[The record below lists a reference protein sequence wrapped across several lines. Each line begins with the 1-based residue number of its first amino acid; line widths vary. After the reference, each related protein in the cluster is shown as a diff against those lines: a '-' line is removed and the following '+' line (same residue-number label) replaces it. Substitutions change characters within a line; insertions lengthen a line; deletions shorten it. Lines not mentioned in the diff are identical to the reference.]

1 MLAGIQVPEG
11 EEPAMVPEPIER
23 DEELDLPS
31 MEDVAAETAA
41 GHVGA
46 AVQAGLA
53 SIEDMAAM
61 EDLVDLIAAES
72 KRVRGRGSRGGRGR
86 GKGSG
91 SRENA
96 AAQGGQ
102 GRGKGRGKGR
112 GRGQKASEPMELSEE
127 TTSSEEEDVEM
138 EGGDE

>member
-1 MLAGIQVPEG
+1 MPV
-11 EEPAMVPEPIER
+11 V
-23 DEELDLPS
+23 S
-31 MEDVAAETAA
+31 T
-41 GHVGA
+41 
-46 AVQAGLA
+46 
-53 SIEDMAAM
+53 EDMAAM
-61 EDLVDLIAAES
+61 EDLVDPTAAES
-72 KRVRGRGSRGGRGR
+72 YRERGSRGGRGR

-96 AAQGGQ
+96 AAQGG
-102 GRGKGRGKGR
+102 RGRGKGR